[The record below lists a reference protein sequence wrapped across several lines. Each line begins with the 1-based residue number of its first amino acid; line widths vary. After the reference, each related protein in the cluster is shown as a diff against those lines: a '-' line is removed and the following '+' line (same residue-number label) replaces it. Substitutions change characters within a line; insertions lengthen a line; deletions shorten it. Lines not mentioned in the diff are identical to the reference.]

1 MAVVTQLGKNKYVPQ
16 KPYIKPN
23 TDDDNPNVGGP
34 GESQGYPLYTKTQTP
49 IQNQL
54 SDYYKEQHQRGL
66 DSTLKALESRFN
78 LNKNMYENQI
88 GEVGDQYQALRNQ
101 SEVERYKAK
110 SAMREALANRGQLDS
125 GYGRQE
131 TLNMQT
137 KFGNAIN
144 NINLQEAKAIQD
156 IRNLIAQLQT
166 EYEASRSS
174 AINQSNSALASL
186 LSKL

>member
-1 MAVVTQLGKNKYVPQ
+1 
-16 KPYIKPN
+16 
-23 TDDDNPNVGGP
+23 
-34 GESQGYPLYTKTQTP
+34 
-49 IQNQL
+49 
-54 SDYYKEQHQRGL
+54 
-66 DSTLKALESRFN
+66 
-78 LNKNMYENQI
+78 
-88 GEVGDQYQALRNQ
+88 
-101 SEVERYKAK
+101 
-110 SAMREALANRGQLDS
+110 MREALANRGQLDS

>member
-1 MAVVTQLGKNKYVPQ
+1 MAVVTQLGDIKYVPQ
-16 KPYIKPN
+16 KPYIKPK
-23 TDDDNPNVGGP
+23 TDDDKPD
-34 GESQGYPLYTKTQTP
+34 TP
-49 IQNQL
+49 TPTNTGVQNQL
-54 SDYYKEQHQRGL
+54 ADYYKQQHQRGL

-174 AINQSNSALASL
+174 AINQSNSSLASL
-186 LSKL
+186 LAKL